1 MNKQQSLD
9 EAELCGS
16 PEGSYLRNPKAKY
29 TAEPLDISIELTIVS
44 KYHHRGRLQKQSL
57 SFNHQ
62 FHLQTVY
69 CAFQDSDY
77 GSIHLE
83 SPCCSV
89 FQSRK
94 QIQSLLFLSSTSL
107 LFSGAQPA
115 DSLVG
120 PGLQIFGLITL
131 PLVIN
136 YALLE
141 SAEKTQEL
149 KVLVRSVRTGHAYN
163 FQDMWK

>member
-1 MNKQQSLD
+1 MRITGRVLFAKPKSQIYSHQIYQLSLQQL
-9 EAELCGS
+9 A
-16 PEGSYLRNPKAKY
+16 N
-29 TAEPLDISIELTIVS
+29 TITVAVY
-44 KYHHRGRLQKQSL
+44 KKQSL
-57 SFNHQ
+57 SFSHQ

-77 GSIHLE
+77 GSIYLE

-89 FQSRK
+89 
-94 QIQSLLFLSSTSL
+94 L
-107 LFSGAQPA
+107 GAQPA
-115 DSLVG
+115 HSPVG
-120 PGLQIFGLITL
+120 PGRQIFGLITL
-131 PLVIN
+131 PLVMN

-149 KVLVRSVRTGHAYN
+149 KVLVKSVRTGHAYN